1 MLPKLSWI
9 AVAVALALAPTPPA
23 LAEAEA
29 ETESAP
35 GAEAAPE
42 TQEELAAHRQP
53 PLIWDEMLA
62 ARDEIH
68 LAVDDEIHL
77 AVDQE
82 DMETVARQ
90 AIALND
96 LKREF
101 YASVEF
107 YMDMDTQEKRIPIE
121 RRDDLTRLA
130 LFKRSLN
137 FIWVPCMD
145 LVKAANTGV
154 PGKVRAPLDAL
165 DRGMTF
171 VETQIPEEFRA
182 GSQGGQEAKSGAAVE
197 PEGS

>member
-23 LAEAEA
+23 LAEA

-62 ARDEIH
+62 AR
-68 LAVDDEIHL
+68 DEIHL

-154 PGKVRAPLDAL
+154 PGKVGAPLDAL